1 MNSFF
6 MPYQLLSVLYHMQK
20 ELYNIV
26 NFFKNL
32 YILDDYSDDKKDRVS
47 IFQIYQNIFSNTEN
61 LKTFFPVMLIQQLK
75 VPNVW

>member
-1 MNSFF
+1 
-6 MPYQLLSVLYHMQK
+6 MQK